1 MEGTRRRPSLPQGRR
16 YRDCRRPGVRGGRVL
31 EVQERLVSSPPGR
44 GSSHPSAPATRGRRG
59 GITKAGNRHFGRAL
73 AESAWLYVSA
83 SANSKE
89 LSKGQLPDP
98 TARRHG
104 FSALSLS
111 MSSPWSSGA
120 ARAALM
126 SRKPANCN
134 LKSMWSDSPWA
145 FSSAISPCRVS
156 AASAFLAV
164 SVTCRSSAA
173 MRSSRSAMAFPS
185 QHRPP
190 AAALPAIAVV
200 RGPLGLRLFL
210 GLCAMVIT
218 NHVSL
223 PFCDLST

>member
-73 AESAWLYVSA
+73 AESARLYVSA

-98 TARRHG
+98 AARRHG

-126 SRKPANCN
+126 LRKPTNCN
-134 LKSMWSDSPWA
+134 LRSMWSDSPLGLQLGNLAMQGIGSFSFLGRIRHLSLKCRDALVA
-145 FSSAISPCRVS
+145 FGDGLPQSAPPTCGCSSCDCCCPRTSWLATFPGSLRHGYHQPCQP
-156 AASAFLAV
+156 AFL
-164 SVTCRSSAA
+164 
-173 MRSSRSAMAFPS
+173 
-185 QHRPP
+185 
-190 AAALPAIAVV
+190 
-200 RGPLGLRLFL
+200 
-210 GLCAMVIT
+210 
-218 NHVSL
+218 
-223 PFCDLST
+223 